1 MLSGRL
7 NAAMMDN
14 VHNYKKPYMNQLF
27 MNAGPG
33 EGVKPNLTRPPIT
46 GNLTYMPKP
55 AVMPN
60 PHIGH
65 VGMNKPAV
73 VNPYVDRM
81 YRPTFYEANLPTSA
95 VQGDA
100 SMRQYLADMLGKK
113 SAMAAIN
120 SPVEEQG
127 RSPM

>member
-1 MLSGRL
+1 
-7 NAAMMDN
+7 MMDN
-14 VHNYKKPYMNQLF
+14 IHNYKKPYMNQLF

-65 VGMNKPAV
+65 V
-73 VNPYVDRM
+73 
-81 YRPTFYEANLPTSA
+81 
-95 VQGDA
+95 
-100 SMRQYLADMLGKK
+100 DMLGKK